1 MQKTA
6 QIRDYLTLCKPRVVL
21 LMLVTAWIGMFLAS
35 PKITPWHALLF
46 GTLGIA
52 SAASAAAIINHLM
65 DRHIDSHMLRTQ
77 ARPIA
82 SGRVSP
88 TNAIIF
94 AICLVLFAA
103 VILSSLVNI
112 ITTILTFATFFGYAF
127 IYTMYLKR
135 ATPQNIV
142 IGGLSGAMPPLLGWT
157 AVTGSI
163 GYYGILL
170 VLIIFIWTP
179 PHFWSLAIYRTN
191 DYAAAKIPM
200 LPVTHGKNFT
210 KLNIVLYTFLLLAVS
225 CLPFVVGFA
234 GIIYF
239 VSAIILGSIFIAYA
253 LRLYFSSTI
262 NEHKRAIKSFNFSI
276 VYLILLFSA
285 LLLDNKSGIY

>member
-1 MQKTA
+1 MLKTTLC
-6 QIRDYLTLCKPRVVL
+6 DYLTLCKPRVVL
-21 LMLVTAWIGMFLAS
+21 LMLVTAWVGMFLAS
-35 PKITPWHALLF
+35 PKIIPWHALLF

-52 SAASAAAIINHLM
+52 SAAAAAAIINHLM
-65 DRHIDSHMLRTQ
+65 DRHIDSSMSRTA

-88 TNAIIF
+88 INAIIF
-94 AICLVLFAA
+94 ATFLVIFAA
-103 VILSSLVNI
+103 VVLSNLVNK
-112 ITTILTFATFFGYAF
+112 ITTILSFATFFGYAF

-157 AVTGSI
+157 AVSGEI

-170 VLIIFIWTP
+170 VLIIFTWTP
-179 PHFWSLAIYRTN
+179 PHFWALSIYRAN

-200 LPVTHGKNFT
+200 LPVTHGKHFT

-225 CLPFVVGFA
+225 CLPFAVGFA
-234 GIIYF
+234 SIIYF
-239 VSAIILGSIFIAYA
+239 VSAIILGSIFIVLAF
-253 LRLYFSSTI
+253 RLYFSNTM
-262 NEHKRAIKSFNFSI
+262 NEHKLAIKTFNFSI
-276 VYLILLFSA
+276 AYLILLFGA
-285 LLLDNKSGIY
+285 LLLDNRLAII